1 MTRTIVGADV
11 LPADLLDQIVAQT
24 DGVPLFVEE
33 VTKFVLA
40 SQRPWARRGTS
51 ASAPAAIDDSRYP
64 ARFDMA
70 RLDQLGAAKG
80 TAQLAATI
88 GREFGFALLQ
98 AVASAE
104 EETLRQDLRRL
115 VDAELLYQRGVG
127 AQATYV
133 FKHALIQ
140 EAAYTSLL
148 RRTRQHYHQWI
159 AQALETQF
167 AEVATVQPEL
177 LAHHYTGRSGAE
189 ARLLAA
195 CWPASG

>member
-1 MTRTIVGADV
+1 MVRLRGPAHALSAVTIPTT
-11 LPADLLDQIVAQT
+11 LHDLL
-24 DGVPLFVEE
+24 
-33 VTKFVLA
+33 
-40 SQRPWARRGTS
+40 
-51 ASAPAAIDDSRYP
+51 
-64 ARFDMA
+64 MA
-70 RLDQLGAAKG
+70 RLDQMGVAKG

-88 GREFGFALLQ
+88 GREFGFALLH
-98 AVASAE
+98 AVASVE

-159 AQALETQF
+159 AEALETQF
-167 AEVATVQPEL
+167 SEVAMVQPEL
-177 LAHHYTGRSGAE
+177 VAHHYTEAGLGARSA
-189 ARLLAA
+189 ALLAA
-195 CWPASG
+195 CWPARG

>member
-1 MTRTIVGADV
+1 MSADVSGTVERTRPCDLLDDQPPLAAAGGADGRTIVGADV

-40 SQRPWARRGTS
+40 SQRLHGPAEATS
-51 ASAPAAIDDSRYP
+51 ASAPAAMTIP
-64 ARFDMA
+64 ATLHDLLMA
-70 RLDQLGAAKG
+70 RLDQMGAAKG

-159 AQALETQF
+159 AQALE
-167 AEVATVQPEL
+167 AV
-177 LAHHYTGRSGAE
+177 
-189 ARLLAA
+189 
-195 CWPASG
+195 C